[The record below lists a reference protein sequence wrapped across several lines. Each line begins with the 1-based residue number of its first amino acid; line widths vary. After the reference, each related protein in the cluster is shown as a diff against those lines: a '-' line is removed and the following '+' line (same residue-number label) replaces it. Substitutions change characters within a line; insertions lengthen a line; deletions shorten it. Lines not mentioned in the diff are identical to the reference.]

1 MIKLRKLVK
10 RLDVLLDAAEDKTG
24 FPFRLASSLAIAVC
38 HIVSDMVLIV
48 VENLWLFVLLL
59 IFYVLVS
66 KG

>member
-1 MIKLRKLVK
+1 MTKLRKMVK
-10 RLDVLLDAAEDKTG
+10 RLDILLGVAESKTG
-24 FPFRLASSLAIAVC
+24 FHFRLASSIAIAVC
-38 HIVSDMVLIV
+38 HVVSDMVLIV